1 MVSPWVHQSAPRFW
15 TVLPTLPSGP
25 VVPHGRP
32 AFSPHWHST
41 DLMNQGKVNGMFIVS
56 TFIYS
61 QVQYLFLYSNLQISS
76 TVYRKFNALHP
87 PYMYWVYEHVNVRS
101 QLQWPT
107 IWVLIILL
115 KFLTLIIG
123 IELIIWRYYLLLLIK
138 HCPLLIPDPSRANVR
153 KIILHTSY
161 NNIFKHLFFFL
172 TKLPGSESSRA
183 SLALAT
189 FSLSSFSRLNF
200 PSNMVKAFIASS
212 GFSSPLMSKDNSK
225 LTKNAKQRDN
235 HPHLYIWSCSCNRK
249 RVKSQP

>member
-1 MVSPWVHQSAPRFW
+1 MGCLKSVRE
-15 TVLPTLPSGP
+15 
-25 VVPHGRP
+25 
-32 AFSPHWHST
+32 
-41 DLMNQGKVNGMFIVS
+41 
-56 TFIYS
+56 
-61 QVQYLFLYSNLQISS
+61 VQYLFLYSNSLYQCLVQYIQRIMPFIPLICICIF
-76 TVYRKFNALHP
+76 T
-87 PYMYWVYEHVNVRS
+87 

-107 IWVLIILL
+107 IWLLIIVL
-115 KFLTLIIG
+115 KFLTLITG
-123 IELIIWRYYLLLLIK
+123 IELIIWKYYLLLLFK
-138 HCPLLIPDPSRANVR
+138 HGPLLIPDPSRANVR

-161 NNIFKHLFFFL
+161 TCNIFKHLLFFL

-249 RVKSQP
+249 RESKANPNQE